1 MRQVFAAA
9 PGAIWAA
16 IILGLTLGAMWLNDY
31 MGDVVPAW
39 LPPLIVGVIVPVLK
53 VIAYGEEPVGAE
65 RGEVLPYRS
74 AFSRWLL

>member
-1 MRQVFAAA
+1 
-9 PGAIWAA
+9 
-16 IILGLTLGAMWLNDY
+16 MWLNDY